1 MSILLSVSFH
11 PLTYFLLKAP
21 KHLIL
26 VLSPLMR
33 LLKLVRS
40 SVVNSLLLKHNLKNK
55 FLNLNN
61 KLSLFTVNFYLMI
74 NSLAC
79 ELISSITPTILLL
92 IPLPNFL
99 NTFFSCS
106 SNIFTALLKQL
117 LNLFFIQF

>member
-1 MSILLSVSFH
+1 MSILLYVSFQ

-26 VLSPLMR
+26 VLSPLIR

-40 SVVNSLLLKHNLKNK
+40 SGVNSLLLKHNLKNK

-92 IPLPNFL
+92 IPLPSFL

-106 SNIFTALLKQL
+106 SNILTALLKQL